1 MHTHYTILGQLS
13 KILIL
18 NYNIVIYTNH
28 HEFMS
33 CHKGDEPLR
42 LTKFS
47 NLRESL
53 PVSWANTIHDLVN
66 IDEFDTQDLF
76 WQSWKIFH

>member
-1 MHTHYTILGQLS
+1 MEEISRTKQKYSIIIFMYTHYTILGQLS

-53 PVSWANTIHDLVN
+53 PVS
-66 IDEFDTQDLF
+66 
-76 WQSWKIFH
+76 